1 MNNQIIFR
9 SILDKI
15 DQLLESGT
23 PFVAYRKPLDNS
35 VTLMIQQ
42 DDLLYYL
49 KNYKQK
55 GFVFTPFDDQEK
67 SILFPLDKC
76 NIYSASI
83 SYPQNNLTIEK
94 KENNILNS
102 DGKAKTSYIELVNKG
117 IGFLKEEKVRK
128 VVLSRKETIPIGQT
142 LKSEI
147 FDRLIRYYP
156 QAFVFIYFHP
166 KVGLWIGAT
175 PETLISIK
183 GNGFKTMALA
193 GTKLFK
199 EKEHAEWGEKEI
211 EEQQIVTDFIVKQLK
226 DFNLNVTKPFTKKAG
241 GLLHICT
248 EIHGELSSNDQIQTL
263 THKLHPTPAV
273 CGLPKE
279 MAKSFILKNENYN
292 RAFYTGF
299 FGELNINNTSDLF
312 VNLRCMQIKE
322 QTASLYIG
330 SGITKDSDPISEW
343 EETVSKSE
351 VMKRVLF

>member
-1 MNNQIIFR
+1 M
-9 SILDKI
+9 
-15 DQLLESGT
+15 
-23 PFVAYRKPLDNS
+23 
-35 VTLMIQQ
+35 
-42 DDLLYYL
+42 LYYL
-49 KNYKQK
+49 INYKQK
-55 GFVFTPFDDQEK
+55 GFVFAPFDDQEK
-67 SILFPLDKC
+67 SILFPLEKC

-94 KENNILNS
+94 KENKSLNT
-102 DGKAKTSYIELVNKG
+102 DEKAKTSHIKLVDKG
-117 IGFLKEEKVRK
+117 INFLRSENITK

-211 EEQQIVTDFIVKQLK
+211 EEQQI
-226 DFNLNVTKPFTKKAG
+226 KPFTKKAG